1 MSSRGLVA
9 RLERRIR
16 WMRLNR
22 MPGIQVARSV
32 YIAKTAM
39 LQLESDGQ
47 VFGGNIVIAA
57 GVTLSDGVILAT
69 YGGAIELAEGVYVGP
84 HCVLYGHGGLAI
96 GRDTS
101 IGANTV
107 IIPAS
112 HGFSRVDVPMNAQPM
127 SRKGIRIDRDVWIGS
142 GCTILDGA
150 GIGRGSVIGAGAVV
164 RGEIE
169 DLGVAVGV
177 PARVIRTRQEG
188 GPDRSV
194 PPES

>member
-1 MSSRGLVA
+1 MRSGGLVA
-9 RLERRIR
+9 RLEQRIR

-22 MPGIQVARSV
+22 TPGIQVDRSA

-47 VFGGNIVIAA
+47 VFGGRIVVSA

-69 YGGAIELAEGVYVGP
+69 YGGTIELEEGVYVGP
-84 HCVLYGHGGLAI
+84 HCVLYGHGGLLI

-107 IIPAS
+107 IVPAD
-112 HGFSRVDVPMNAQPM
+112 HGFSRVNVPINAQPLT
-127 SRKGIRIDRDVWIGS
+127 RKGIRIDRDVWIGS
-142 GCTILDGA
+142 NCTILDGA
-150 GIGRGSVIGAGAVV
+150 RIGQGAVIGAGAVV

-169 DLGVAVGV
+169 ELGVAVGV
-177 PARVIRTRQEG
+177 PARVIRTRKGEG
-188 GPDRSV
+188 AERSL
-194 PPES
+194 PPQP